1 MFSFVLITI
10 SIPSMQIFF
19 FLLQICNQQ
28 LPEMRNGLVFQLCC
42 APGQFDNIG
51 NGRLMAV

>member
-1 MFSFVLITI
+1 MFSFVLIAI

-42 APGQFDNIG
+42 APGQLDNIG
-51 NGRLMAV
+51 NGRLMTV